1 MQAKPRPARRAY
13 LALGALSLM
22 FFLITAGTF
31 TALGVVLPDMV
42 AALKWRWSEAG
53 LGYTLLALAC
63 GLASL
68 APAMIVRK
76 AGVRAALA
84 LGGGLLALGY
94 FLISRSFSVAPYLA
108 GASLLGVG
116 FALTA
121 IIPGTFVLARSF
133 SHRSTAIGAYYMAGS
148 LGGVAGPALYHL
160 ARAAGL
166 DWRGYWFAFG
176 LAVLTSAFL
185 AVLAVEPGLGA
196 DGSSDRK
203 EDTEPGFEVHAALK
217 TPQFWT
223 VTAAYTAYLLCE
235 TSLNGLSAAHMTG
248 RGLSPEM
255 AGALI
260 SLQAL
265 VNTGA
270 RLVGGWLG
278 ERVSPHRIAVGSL
291 VLVSLGIGG
300 LGLASTPLALALAV
314 TAVGIGYGAS
324 SLATTLLLINWFGR
338 RRNLELMSAMC
349 LVSTLAAAGPF
360 IGGMVKDASGGFA
373 PAFMLFAGVS
383 FAALT
388 ALAFTPPPRGAA
400 PISGEEVVAAS

>member
-94 FLISRSFSVAPYLA
+94 FLISRSFSVALYLA

-185 AVLAVEPGLGA
+185 AVLARHHG
-196 DGSSDRK
+196 
-203 EDTEPGFEVHAALK
+203 
-217 TPQFWT
+217 
-223 VTAAYTAYLLCE
+223 
-235 TSLNGLSAAHMTG
+235 
-248 RGLSPEM
+248 
-255 AGALI
+255 
-260 SLQAL
+260 
-265 VNTGA
+265 
-270 RLVGGWLG
+270 
-278 ERVSPHRIAVGSL
+278 
-291 VLVSLGIGG
+291 
-300 LGLASTPLALALAV
+300 
-314 TAVGIGYGAS
+314 
-324 SLATTLLLINWFGR
+324 
-338 RRNLELMSAMC
+338 
-349 LVSTLAAAGPF
+349 
-360 IGGMVKDASGGFA
+360 
-373 PAFMLFAGVS
+373 
-383 FAALT
+383 
-388 ALAFTPPPRGAA
+388 
-400 PISGEEVVAAS
+400 